1 MCVCETA
8 LMTLRT
14 RVVSV
19 LVAFASVSVMVA
31 VAPTASAASCGIKTA
46 ADGSVGPITCKGG
59 SANMAVRNKLRKQS
73 PSVMALGKKASLTQV
88 KAAVCADITKAKAD
102 NPTVS
107 EAMQWQT
114 AYYDW
119 AKSYTSWFTK
129 TIVEGAGCAN

>member
-1 MCVCETA
+1 
-8 LMTLRT
+8 
-14 RVVSV
+14 
-19 LVAFASVSVMVA
+19 
-31 VAPTASAASCGIKTA
+31 
-46 ADGSVGPITCKGG
+46 
-59 SANMAVRNKLRKQS
+59 
-73 PSVMALGKKASLTQV
+73 MALGKKASLTQV